1 VEAVLR
7 VIPTTLAL
15 AGGFA
20 ALALGHG
27 GRQGLVEEEAYF
39 EVLGRDGGDLR

>member
-1 VEAVLR
+1 M
-7 VIPTTLAL
+7 IPTALAL

-27 GRQGLVEEEAYF
+27 GRQGLEEEEAYF
-39 EVLGRDGGDLR
+39 EVLGMDGGDLR